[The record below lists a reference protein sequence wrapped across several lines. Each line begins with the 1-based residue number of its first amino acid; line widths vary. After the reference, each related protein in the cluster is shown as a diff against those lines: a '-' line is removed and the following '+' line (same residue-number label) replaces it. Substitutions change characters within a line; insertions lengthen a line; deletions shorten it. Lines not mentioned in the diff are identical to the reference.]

1 MDDDDPTSPHL
12 VTTLL
17 PSLDPL
23 KAASGAA
30 NNCRSEA
37 QSVNSQNTLV
47 FFMFFLHS
55 GFDVESGR
63 VATGFYGGI
72 LLFFVFKIIR
82 VDSPSKD

>member
-37 QSVNSQNTLV
+37 LSVNSQNTLV
-47 FFMFFLHS
+47 FFCFFYTQVLMWSQVELLQDFMEEFYFFL
-55 GFDVESGR
+55 F
-63 VATGFYGGI
+63 
-72 LLFFVFKIIR
+72 LK
-82 VDSPSKD
+82 